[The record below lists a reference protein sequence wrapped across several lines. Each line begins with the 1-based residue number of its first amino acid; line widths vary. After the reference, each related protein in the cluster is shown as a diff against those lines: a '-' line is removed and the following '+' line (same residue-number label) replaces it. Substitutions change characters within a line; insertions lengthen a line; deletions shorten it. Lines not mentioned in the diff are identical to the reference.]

1 MALLVSGLACT
12 AAQFSN
18 GTRELDPR
26 TTADAHRASD
36 RIRRVGRR
44 LHDVAPVKRKPARA
58 RSVAEVG
65 KKGWEI
71 SQRRRCPH
79 PPCDVPGRGSSCAAR
94 WCRGST
100 HSFRCGRVLPRNLIT
115 VFSTVN
121 RSSQI
126 FFGPA
131 GGYVVGFGAAM
142 PRTRCD
148 TTGDLVHHARTA
160 FAKPHKKRHQCIDAL
175 SSHVF
180 RRCARRHFRRGEK
193 RITHPTAT

>member
-1 MALLVSGLACT
+1 MALLVSGLAGT
-12 AAQFSN
+12 AAQYSN

-36 RIRRVGRR
+36 RIRREGRR
-44 LHDVAPVKRKPARA
+44 PHDVAPVKRKPARA
-58 RSVAEVG
+58 RNVAEVG

-79 PPCDVPGRGSSCAAR
+79 PPCDVPGGGSSCAAR

-121 RSSQI
+121 RSSN
-126 FFGPA
+126 FFLGPA
-131 GGYVVGFGAAM
+131 GVRVGRCGAAM
-142 PRTRCD
+142 PCTRSD
-148 TTGDLVHHARTA
+148 PTRDLAHRARNA
-160 FAKPHKKRHQCIDAL
+160 FAKHHKKRHQCIGAL
-175 SSHVF
+175 
-180 RRCARRHFRRGEK
+180 
-193 RITHPTAT
+193 